1 MKATIEDNILTITIA
16 LNPQP
21 SATGKSTV
29 LASTHGNQP
38 TTLQYEGRPVLI
50 GLNAYARKAA

>member
-1 MKATIEDNILTITIA
+1 MKATIENNTLTIVIQ
-16 LNPQP
+16 LNPKP

-38 TTLQYEGRPVLI
+38 TTLQYEGRPVII
-50 GLNAYARKAA
+50 GLNAYAKVA